1 MTSKRSFSIL
11 SIFYLWA
18 LVWIAAACS
27 NQESTL
33 APGLT
38 QTASPDL
45 SAGEAEP
52 TAGEALPD
60 LTPTPLSPSAT
71 AEPLAAR
78 VNGEGIPLAVYEAE
92 LTRVQ
97 AYSGTGLATYETEE
111 VLDELI
117 DQVLL
122 AQAAGEAGYLVDDE
136 RLETRIQELG
146 LSDQALVEW
155 MQANGYTQEGFRQ
168 TMKLAIAAAWMRD
181 QIIIEV
187 PTSAEQVHARQILLY
202 NSTEAEA
209 AYAQLEAGTDFGTLA
224 AEYDPITSGEL
235 GWFPRGYLNVTEL
248 DEVLFSLEPGAY
260 SVVIRTSLG
269 YHLVQVLEREDSH
282 PLTADARRVL
292 QVQKLAQWLET
303 RRNRSEILILLP

>member
-18 LVWIAAACS
+18 LVWISAACS

-38 QTASPDL
+38 QTASPAL
-45 SAGEAEP
+45 TAGEAEP
-52 TAGEALPD
+52 TAGETLPD

-117 DQVLL
+117 AQVLL

-155 MQANGYTQEGFRQ
+155 MQANGYTQESFRQ

-260 SVVIRTSLG
+260 SAVIHTSLG